1 MERRRVLREKRGAR
15 LHEMIGYKEGA
26 EDNDDLSSV
35 EGAHACTLGVCV
47 GVGVCTQLSGAAG
60 AHVTQ
65 SLGCAGWVWVSLSP
79 SSAIPAG
86 RGDKV

>member
-1 MERRRVLREKRGAR
+1 MSWVGNSLLYSGAAGGR
-15 LHEMIGYKEGA
+15 LTLVQIYV
-26 EDNDDLSSV
+26 SV
-35 EGAHACTLGVCV
+35 CT